1 MSTNFQ
7 NQDSPFSANG
17 RFGRLSYL
25 GWNMLLGLVLVLI
38 VTSVILVEPNL
49 IIYMKDSMT
58 SMIFFGILYLIVIYF
73 SLIFTI
79 RRLHDLDQ
87 SGWLSL
93 VTLIPVI
100 NLFFFLY
107 LIFAPGTQG
116 SNNYG
121 APRMT
126 KTWEKVLGWM
136 YGLVPIL
143 GILAA
148 ISLPAYQSYV
158 ERAKLQQ
165 IEQQVNQ
172 SE

>member
-116 SNNYG
+116 SNKYG

-126 KTWEKVLGWM
+126 KT
-136 YGLVPIL
+136 
-143 GILAA
+143 
-148 ISLPAYQSYV
+148 
-158 ERAKLQQ
+158 
-165 IEQQVNQ
+165 
-172 SE
+172 